1 MMKASSMTNKK
12 SMYSLRTGLFSF
24 DAYLC
29 PADYHLTKDE
39 LVSKVHDSIKL
50 WELHGND
57 KSIDLAISHLLNLKR
72 KKYQA

>member
-1 MMKASSMTNKK
+1 MTNKK
-12 SMYSLRTGLFSF
+12 TLASLSTVSTF

-29 PADYHLTKDE
+29 PADYHLTKDK

-72 KKYQA
+72 KKYRV

>member
-1 MMKASSMTNKK
+1 MTNKK
-12 SMYSLRTGLFSF
+12 SMYSLRPGVFTF
-24 DAYLC
+24 DAYYSLS
-29 PADYHLTKDE
+29 DYHLTKDE

-72 KKYQA
+72 KKYRV

>member
-1 MMKASSMTNKK
+1 MTNKK
-12 SMYSLRTGLFSF
+12 SMHNLRTGLFSF

-50 WELHGND
+50 WELHGNA
-57 KSIDLAISHLLNLKR
+57 KSIDLAISHLLNLR
-72 KKYQA
+72 KKKYRV